1 MKECSI
7 ADWNKHTESMDLNRL
22 KVHRKLTNL
31 VLTTLSSGSVLEIGA
46 QTGIDAE
53 FLASKGL
60 EVTALDYSDAAM
72 RLLKSRKGIILVK
85 ADALSMP
92 FANDTFN
99 LAYSQGLLEHYRQP
113 ELSQLIEEQKRVVRN
128 EGYILID
135 VPNANSVLTVL
146 DKQIRMACR
155 KWIVPWE
162 TQFTPSELRKLG
174 EKHGLQFK
182 EEYSWGYLPYIGRR
196 TDNLLRF
203 VFNGA
208 YEKFESKFGAYY
220 QPCIGALFKNV
231 KS

>member
-22 KVHRKLTNL
+22 KVHDKLVDL
-31 VLTTLSSGSVLEIGA
+31 ILSTLRSGSVLEIGA

-53 FLASKGL
+53 FLASRGL

-72 RLLKSRKGIILVK
+72 RLLKYRKGITSVK

-92 FANDTFN
+92 FADDTFN

-113 ELSQLIEEQKRVVRN
+113 ELTKLIEEQKRVVKSN
-128 EGYILID
+128 GYILID
-135 VPNANSVLTVL
+135 VPNTNSLLTIM

-162 TQFTPSELRKLG
+162 TQFTPSELKKLG
-174 EKHGLQFK
+174 EEHGLQFK
-182 EEYSWGYLPYIGRR
+182 GEYSWGYLPYIGRR
-196 TDNLLRF
+196 LNNLMKSIFDGTYENFEKRF
-203 VFNGA
+203 G
-208 YEKFESKFGAYY
+208 KYY
-220 QPCIGALFKNV
+220 QPCIGALFQNA